1 MVSILYL
8 PYEMIMHVFG
18 FVEDKISLSMVCKL
32 FDKLLLKMYTSKQL
46 SNINDSYYLKHL
58 DNIDNKFI
66 QDNIKNIHNHN
77 CLNLIM
83 YKSYPSKKI
92 NYNTLVDILYQNC
105 ITNNISKP
113 KYISKLSKI
122 IPTFIGCSIKSFDI
136 FNVCIQNKSYG
147 ILKILLIKN
156 NGMQSGFGYNILK
169 LNDNDNDVMD
179 FIVGLVE
186 NDVMTYEIILD
197 KIKFSIIQESYY
209 YYIAQKHEN
218 FTKRWKNIVELINK
232 HVKITQH

>member
-46 SNINDSYYLKHL
+46 SNINDSYYLKH
-58 DNIDNKFI
+58 IDNKFL

-83 YKSYPSKKI
+83 YKLYPSNKI
-92 NYNTLVDILYQNC
+92 NYDTFVEILYQNC

-136 FNVCIQNKSYG
+136 FNACIQNKSYG

-156 NGMQSGFGYNILK
+156 NGIQSSFGYNILK
-169 LNDNDNDVMD
+169 LSDNDNVVMD
-179 FIVGLVE
+179 FIVSLVE
-186 NDVMTYEIILD
+186 NDVMTYETVMA
-197 KIKFSIIQESYY
+197 KIKVSIMQESCYFPT
-209 YYIAQKHEN
+209 QKHEN
-218 FTKRWKNIVELINK
+218 FIKRWKNIIESINK
-232 HVKITQH
+232 HVKKA